1 MRKFLLFVIATMMS
15 VAMMAA
21 GGDGSSK
28 ANAIDFDW
36 VDGHEHVGTAWY
48 RVDLSEINGLVD
60 PTLALYLTNLADE
73 SVKVNVEEVSATI
86 SVSLPGGFGFSKD
99 TTMSGGEYTIGARD
113 YKLWSQ
119 NVKMLLELNVRYLH
133 LKLNAEQKI
142 MLSAK
147 KYETSDIVDIACEDA
162 DDFDWS
168 GVQVEAGEKWYRLNL
183 AAVKAQNKKL
193 NFVVANQ
200 GSEDATVT
208 FDLSLDC
215 PASVVFGYNWTI
227 PAGGEMTEEFGRV
240 FIDELKEDYVY
251 LKLNTNQALN
261 LRVEEVPAPAPKDE
275 TWVVADVLTEGQAYT
290 FSGEHIFEVP
300 MATLSAPR
308 GMKAEFV
315 ITNNSN
321 EDATLTK
328 QISFANPVKTT
339 IDKELTVA
347 ANATVTKEVVNNM
360 AGVINSQ
367 TAYIRFDATQE
378 LTVQLNYVVVNEEVM
393 NAKPVEIATCEKS
406 QLLDWNSSIKQSGLE
421 TKWYEID
428 LSTIKQNDEH
438 LQLTFTNKSNN
449 IVVVMGE
456 ILRACEGDTLP
467 YICPVPAGMSVS
479 QVINY
484 NMFALLQYPDHF
496 YISATV
502 IPTTATSIMEFK
514 DVRTREDL
522 MKFVPKDLNT
532 IQDAEVELTANT
544 ISALVDPNAC
554 NQATTIARGVKYEQA
569 AGTTKW
575 YRVTDEL
582 LNKLSLLPD
591 VAFIN
596 NGKQA
601 ANLTLAASVDCE
613 HSTFGMSTFTL
624 PTWADLTVFPIR
636 LLGDLMDK
644 ALNQD
649 VTEVYL
655 QVTTDQPIA
664 FGVDIDYGFGLGCDD
679 AREFDWTK
687 GAVIEKGDAQWLSFD
702 ISSVKQNKQ
711 QVKLTL
717 TNESNS
723 IAWVGM
729 MVSLT
734 CPFDVALPMVFPIP
748 AGASVDKVV
757 DYSYFA
763 ATKLDQLYIAL
774 ITEEKISLK
783 AVAEEATA
791 SPMDKLAC
799 ENAIEVE
806 SGETYENKGT
816 QWYKFSGQLFSD
828 MSRLPRFM
836 FATPEGKTK
845 VTVGA
850 TVGCEYNIATRV
862 TLPLPGNLDLSFRFP
877 SRIFD
882 LIRKFVHQDVTE
894 VYLEMTTDK
903 KLVWSIDMTY
913 VDACETAIELDFSK
927 PIKLDLKANEDV
939 WYKVDVN
946 SIKGL
951 KNKNLELA
959 LYNNNDKAVDIE
971 VEVSPTCP
979 VVVSASKTKSIAA
992 YDSLVYTVPTS
1003 QVLAIH
1009 DRLLEAYP
1017 ILKGLSENLVY
1028 YVRVRANGDLTV
1040 NTDTVTPPPTPEGCE
1055 NAQLL
1060 DWTKTINLSELQTGW
1075 YKFDISSIHANK
1087 KDFTLSLN
1095 NDMGEKKN
1103 LGFTFY
1109 QDCDTYLFGP
1119 LVLSFPV
1126 GITEQTIPYSMMT
1139 LLGGMDMLY
1148 VYLELDAKLPCEDA
1162 ILFDWNKGA
1171 YQEANKTQ
1179 WYEFDITP
1187 VLEQEKQV
1195 KLTFTNHS
1203 NENAWVVAELA
1214 LSCPYAVSIPI
1225 IVPVPANMS
1234 VDKWIDYSVFEASKL
1249 KHCYLGVTT
1258 REAAIELAATWED
1271 ARVTPSD
1278 GCLNATL
1285 VQTDS
1290 LYEHAA
1296 GTHWYKFTGDLF
1308 DGEGKFSRV
1317 HLINRSAKTVN
1328 ITAGA
1333 TVGCEYNI
1341 ATRTKMKLP
1350 MRFDLAFAIPVWVV
1364 EQMKRFV
1371 DNDVKEFYLEL
1382 TTDQP
1387 IAFSFGMDACEEAI
1401 PFDWANGHTQEALT
1415 TQWYEVDITSVI
1427 ENKQQVKLTFTNH
1440 SNTIAWVASLVSL
1453 DCPFKVAMP
1462 VMLPIPAGMSVD
1474 HVIDYSYFAATRLQH
1489 LYVGVTTEEKISI
1502 IAEAQDATASSTDQA
1517 ACANAIEV
1525 KSGEV
1530 YENRGTQWYKF
1541 SGAFFEDA
1549 SRFPQFMFAAPN
1561 GQANVTLGATVGCE
1575 YNIANRGT
1583 FTLPNTNGLSLA
1595 FRFPSFIFD
1604 VIKKFVNPAVTE
1616 FYLEMT
1622 SDKQVDWSLNMDYVG
1637 TCASAVD
1644 LDLSQPIHLDLKANE
1659 DVWYK
1664 VDLNA
1669 IKALG
1674 NKEIEYA
1681 IVNGTNDAVEI
1692 VAEVSPSCPVVL
1704 SAAATHSI
1712 AANDSLVGTIPAK
1725 LITTAY
1731 DNLLT
1736 KYSDYDVLLGD
1747 LIYYVRVRA
1756 TGDLTVDADTITPE
1770 TPDFVESCKDA
1781 ELLDWTKTINLSDLE
1796 TGWYKLNISSL
1807 RANKQDF
1814 TLSLNNNT
1822 GDVKKLRFFFY
1833 EDCSDIES
1841 ELENLFLTSLSV
1853 TAPKGLT
1860 TEKVPYAALNYLL
1873 GDDVDE
1879 FYVYLEIEGG
1889 ELNEACL
1896 NAMLLDDPNVPH
1908 TIQLVAGKEQWFKV
1922 ATNALEK
1929 LQYNLKVSVDA
1940 EVSDVTVS
1948 VSSSCLV
1955 EPIIDTTVVLDKARH
1970 EEVEL
1975 SKTTILDKWSKYSS
1989 KVSDIDT
1996 AYVRVLSTGNITLNT
2011 DTVTPTP
2018 PADPD
2023 DCENATLLDWTQT
2036 INLST
2041 LTTGWYKFDLSSLHA
2056 SQSDFTL
2063 SLNNDMG
2070 ETKAVEMTLYL
2081 SCDQP
2086 YEAKTTQVFP
2096 VGITTRQVAYSLLTQ
2111 VVGTAD
2117 MVYVYI
2123 KTDIQV
2129 PVIPEADACLNAI
2142 ELTWNDTLDINAG
2155 DTTWYML
2162 PLAEAKAL
2170 GKDLT
2175 LTVINPNDA
2184 DADVYVAVAETCP
2197 VLAYL
2202 TERTGIVPA
2211 NMTISRT
2218 LTNSELNSLAD
2229 TVYFRLHSTQD
2240 LTISA
2245 AVAVEEPEQPQG
2257 CEDAILLDWTKT
2269 INLSD
2274 LKTGWY
2280 KFDISSIHTANKDFT
2295 LSLNN
2300 DLGEAKNLGFRLYK
2314 DCDSPMMG
2322 ETVMTFPVGITSRT
2336 IPASLLS
2343 LVDGIDMLYVY
2354 LTIDAPLPCEDA
2366 ILFDWNKG
2374 AYQEA
2379 NKTQWYEFD
2388 ITPVLEQEKQVKLTF
2403 TNHSNENAWVIAEL
2417 AFHCPYTKSIPIIV
2431 PVPANM
2437 SVDKWIDYSAFE
2449 ASRIEHFYLGVT
2461 TREAAI
2467 ELAATWEDARV
2478 TPSDG
2483 CLNATL
2489 VENDVLYEHA
2499 AGTHWYKF
2507 TGDLF
2512 EGEGSFS
2519 RVHVINRSA
2528 KTVNITAGGTVGCE
2542 YNIAT
2547 RTNFKLPRRFDL
2559 AFAIPVWVVEQM
2571 KKFIDDDVTE
2581 FYLELTTDQ
2590 PIAFSFGMDACE
2602 EAIPFDWTT
2611 GHTQEALTTQW
2622 YNVDIAP
2629 VLANEQQIKLTFTN
2643 HSDQTAWVGTLV
2655 SLNCP
2660 FKVALPLAF
2669 PIPAGMSVDKVID
2682 YSYFAATRLDQLYVG
2697 VTTDSKISVIAEAQ
2711 SAIAHPNDKA
2721 ACASAKT
2728 LKVDENNIHP
2738 AGTAWYKV
2746 DGSLFADMERL
2757 PKFRFETVSGETTTV
2772 TIGATVGCDYNIAT
2786 RGTVKMPGGLD
2797 MYLRAPRFIFSVIEK
2812 FIDDDVNE
2820 FYVELTTDKDVE
2832 FTIFADHDE
2841 DLTACSSATDF
2852 VLSDSMTISL
2862 EADKDVWYKV
2872 DMKALK
2878 ANDQDWSISVV
2889 NPSDKAVDVEVEVSP
2904 TCPMVASAMKEF
2916 TVPASV
2922 NVATVITSEQIATYI
2937 AKFPNLV
2944 YYVRIRATED
2954 LTIEVTEP
2962 EVVEDVEAC
2971 YEAID
2976 YIYGTDIV
2984 LSGES
2989 DVWYKLNIKE
2999 LRDKDEIITLTVTNN
3014 STDTAKAT
3022 LDIYDTCP
3030 VEYPILSMKDVV
3042 VDPLQVISRKLEAD
3056 ELPGDVDSIYLH
3068 VRAIGS
3074 LTINLST
3081 EEEPQ
3086 PEHVFAYDTI
3096 AQYYCPADLPLVTS
3110 WNDTVKVTELLDS
3123 VYTYNAKELI
3133 APVALTMQEVSD
3145 ILGTNFSLVAGTTPD
3160 MSASVADIKTHYATI
3175 DNEQTADVVNVSWTV
3190 TSIPC
3195 GATSDTLTLLVTDEC
3210 DNVVSAQYVF
3220 DIVSQTV
3227 TTVEE
3232 TITIC
3237 SHELPY
3243 EWNSMQYTAA
3253 GTHTTTKTNI
3263 YGCDSAKYILH
3274 LNVLPEIPVT
3284 NVYDTVCYGE
3294 SYTWNVNN
3302 QTYDATGQYSVT
3314 LVSSTNCDSVVTL
3327 NLTVLPDVV
3336 TQEENVTI
3344 CYGETYTWPVSNKE
3358 YKRNGKYIW
3367 LVKSAQGCDS
3377 VNHILNLTVLPA
3389 VEKQALVTA
3398 HICYGEKYDWRGKQ
3412 YTVAGIYGDTL
3423 RNVAGCDSVIYT
3435 LNLTASAAPID
3446 SMTRVMLC
3454 AGDSYKWDVNGQSY
3468 MYPDQGTYNDTYVI
3482 KDQYDCDS
3490 IICELELVVS
3500 DGLYPYSETVCY
3512 GESYDLI
3519 VDGITHTFNTS
3530 GTHVVR
3536 SQNGCQVTLFLTVL
3550 DEILPTDIYQ
3560 TICYGESY
3568 DWEHD
3573 TFTQLGDYTKTLI
3586 SSLGCDSVVTLHLTV
3601 LPEVVGQTE
3610 HKTVCF
3616 GETYEWHQVTY
3627 SASGT
3632 YTASLQDNNGC
3643 TYTDTLILTIL
3654 DEVPETKVD
3663 KYLCEGDS
3671 MLWDGQYI
3679 KQSGLYPVTLQDSHG
3694 CDSLVTLNLTFV
3706 QGSDSTIYKTICSGG
3721 TYVFQNQTLTQS
3733 GTYVDTIAE
3742 CNTTITLHLTVNQA
3756 ITVEVTEVVNGCAY
3770 DWNGVTYTTS
3780 GDYTYKTTG
3789 INGCDSTTILHL
3801 TLVPTVVNAPV
3812 DTVTLCYGG
3821 THPWRDGETYSTAG
3835 TYTYVEKNANDC
3847 DSTRYTLELI
3857 VREKVEP
3864 TIIEQTICYEDKSYT
3879 WDVTG
3884 LTYDTTGYY
3893 KQTLT
3898 DVNGCDSIVTLHLV
3912 VFDEILPTSFRDTIN
3927 EGDSYTWNGKT
3938 YTTAG
3943 DYIDTIPST
3952 ITGCDS
3958 IVTLSLH
3965 VIPQKRIEV
3974 ANITAYVCDGT
3985 EYIDP
3990 VTNKKH
3996 IITSLIP
4003 STQTWSD
4010 TIVKSPVLDSI
4021 YNYVITPIVA
4031 PEVMTDAT
4039 LASIAV
4045 APVLTQGVLPDM
4057 SGTVAAIMAYYNG
4070 NDTEAIADVNN
4081 IYWTDAS
4088 LNTVVPCG
4096 ATTHTMTLVVEAG
4109 CDNKITTTHTFDVL
4123 PVMGVTET
4131 VVACDS
4137 YTWNGQTYTTSG
4149 DYTFTGQTA
4158 AGCDSVAILHLTI
4171 NNSVQVEETATACDS
4186 YTWSVDGKTYTTS
4199 GDYTFTG
4206 QTATGCDSIVTLHLT
4221 INKSVYTEDI
4231 QEACDSYDWNGMTLT
4246 ANGIYTHTFQTA
4258 AGCDSIVTLRLT
4270 INKSFYKEVSATAC
4284 DSYTWD
4290 VDGKTYTTSGD
4301 YTFNGKTAAGC
4312 DSTHVLHLTINQSFY
4327 KEETATACDS
4337 YTWSVDGKTYTT
4349 SGDYTFTG
4357 QTAAGC
4363 DSVAILHLTINNS
4376 VQVEETATACDSYT
4390 WDVDGKTY
4398 TTSGDYTF
4406 TGQTATGCDSIVT
4419 LHLTINKPAY
4429 TEIYET
4435 TCDSYDWYTG
4445 TLTESGVY
4453 VHTLQTTAGCDS
4465 IVTLRLTINK
4475 SFYKEV
4481 SATACDS
4488 YTWSVDGKTYTTSGD
4503 YTFNGQT
4510 AAGCDSI
4517 VTLHLTINNSV
4528 QVEETVVACDSYTWN
4543 GKTYTTS
4550 GDYTFN
4556 GQTAA
4561 GCDSVAIL
4569 HLTILPDVVYEP
4581 AETDYLCPAS
4591 TYEWRNHTY
4600 DAPGTYYDTVYYS
4613 LGCDSVIY
4621 TLELLQ
4627 YVNTLP
4633 AITADDIVA
4642 VCGEAV
4648 NVQEADAIIRAHI
4661 SNEALYAPNADVKW
4675 YVLSGNTYE
4684 ELTNTAIDGTVTEVT
4699 LKYTVTTDCG
4709 VVESDPIVV
4718 TVVPNSPE
4726 HDDTLADIPAY
4737 NKYGGRLLTVDV
4749 KYIRETFGLEVTED
4763 EVTWYLENGDN
4774 DIEQGKGYY
4783 LTTEDGTPLPAGQY
4797 YALINYQGKSN
4808 VECDIILQTITL
4820 VVETQVGPML
4830 LPTVAKPDELI
4841 RVLNLD
4847 SDATSTITIY
4857 SSTGQQLDSFQ
4868 VKDAKETSFNAAH
4881 VAGYYIVEVQTES
4894 DKVSLRYVVK

>member
-644 ALNQD
+644 DLNQD

-1060 DWTKTINLSELQTGW
+1060 DWTKTINLSELHTGW

-1203 NENAWVVAELA
+1203 NENAWV
-1214 LSCPYAVSIPI
+1214 
-1225 IVPVPANMS
+1225 
-1234 VDKWIDYSVFEASKL
+1234 
-1249 KHCYLGVTT
+1249 
-1258 REAAIELAATWED
+1258 
-1271 ARVTPSD
+1271 
-1278 GCLNATL
+1278 
-1285 VQTDS
+1285 
-1290 LYEHAA
+1290 
-1296 GTHWYKFTGDLF
+1296 
-1308 DGEGKFSRV
+1308 
-1317 HLINRSAKTVN
+1317 
-1328 ITAGA
+1328 
-1333 TVGCEYNI
+1333 
-1341 ATRTKMKLP
+1341 
-1350 MRFDLAFAIPVWVV
+1350 
-1364 EQMKRFV
+1364 
-1371 DNDVKEFYLEL
+1371 
-1382 TTDQP
+1382 
-1387 IAFSFGMDACEEAI
+1387 
-1401 PFDWANGHTQEALT
+1401 
-1415 TQWYEVDITSVI
+1415 
-1427 ENKQQVKLTFTNH
+1427 
-1440 SNTIAWVASLVSL
+1440 
-1453 DCPFKVAMP
+1453 
-1462 VMLPIPAGMSVD
+1462 
-1474 HVIDYSYFAATRLQH
+1474 
-1489 LYVGVTTEEKISI
+1489 
-1502 IAEAQDATASSTDQA
+1502 
-1517 ACANAIEV
+1517 
-1525 KSGEV
+1525 
-1530 YENRGTQWYKF
+1530 
-1541 SGAFFEDA
+1541 
-1549 SRFPQFMFAAPN
+1549 
-1561 GQANVTLGATVGCE
+1561 
-1575 YNIANRGT
+1575 
-1583 FTLPNTNGLSLA
+1583 
-1595 FRFPSFIFD
+1595 
-1604 VIKKFVNPAVTE
+1604 
-1616 FYLEMT
+1616 
-1622 SDKQVDWSLNMDYVG
+1622 
-1637 TCASAVD
+1637 
-1644 LDLSQPIHLDLKANE
+1644 
-1659 DVWYK
+1659 
-1664 VDLNA
+1664 
-1669 IKALG
+1669 
-1674 NKEIEYA
+1674 
-1681 IVNGTNDAVEI
+1681 
-1692 VAEVSPSCPVVL
+1692 
-1704 SAAATHSI
+1704 
-1712 AANDSLVGTIPAK
+1712 
-1725 LITTAY
+1725 
-1731 DNLLT
+1731 
-1736 KYSDYDVLLGD
+1736 
-1747 LIYYVRVRA
+1747 
-1756 TGDLTVDADTITPE
+1756 
-1770 TPDFVESCKDA
+1770 
-1781 ELLDWTKTINLSDLE
+1781 
-1796 TGWYKLNISSL
+1796 
-1807 RANKQDF
+1807 
-1814 TLSLNNNT
+1814 
-1822 GDVKKLRFFFY
+1822 
-1833 EDCSDIES
+1833 
-1841 ELENLFLTSLSV
+1841 
-1853 TAPKGLT
+1853 
-1860 TEKVPYAALNYLL
+1860 
-1873 GDDVDE
+1873 
-1879 FYVYLEIEGG
+1879 
-1889 ELNEACL
+1889 
-1896 NAMLLDDPNVPH
+1896 
-1908 TIQLVAGKEQWFKV
+1908 
-1922 ATNALEK
+1922 
-1929 LQYNLKVSVDA
+1929 
-1940 EVSDVTVS
+1940 
-1948 VSSSCLV
+1948 
-1955 EPIIDTTVVLDKARH
+1955 
-1970 EEVEL
+1970 
-1975 SKTTILDKWSKYSS
+1975 
-1989 KVSDIDT
+1989 
-1996 AYVRVLSTGNITLNT
+1996 
-2011 DTVTPTP
+2011 
-2018 PADPD
+2018 
-2023 DCENATLLDWTQT
+2023 
-2036 INLST
+2036 
-2041 LTTGWYKFDLSSLHA
+2041 
-2056 SQSDFTL
+2056 
-2063 SLNNDMG
+2063 
-2070 ETKAVEMTLYL
+2070 
-2081 SCDQP
+2081 
-2086 YEAKTTQVFP
+2086 
-2096 VGITTRQVAYSLLTQ
+2096 
-2111 VVGTAD
+2111 
-2117 MVYVYI
+2117 
-2123 KTDIQV
+2123 
-2129 PVIPEADACLNAI
+2129 
-2142 ELTWNDTLDINAG
+2142 
-2155 DTTWYML
+2155 
-2162 PLAEAKAL
+2162 
-2170 GKDLT
+2170 
-2175 LTVINPNDA
+2175 
-2184 DADVYVAVAETCP
+2184 
-2197 VLAYL
+2197 
-2202 TERTGIVPA
+2202 
-2211 NMTISRT
+2211 
-2218 LTNSELNSLAD
+2218 
-2229 TVYFRLHSTQD
+2229 
-2240 LTISA
+2240 
-2245 AVAVEEPEQPQG
+2245 
-2257 CEDAILLDWTKT
+2257 
-2269 INLSD
+2269 
-2274 LKTGWY
+2274 
-2280 KFDISSIHTANKDFT
+2280 
-2295 LSLNN
+2295 
-2300 DLGEAKNLGFRLYK
+2300 
-2314 DCDSPMMG
+2314 
-2322 ETVMTFPVGITSRT
+2322 
-2336 IPASLLS
+2336 
-2343 LVDGIDMLYVY
+2343 
-2354 LTIDAPLPCEDA
+2354 
-2366 ILFDWNKG
+2366 
-2374 AYQEA
+2374 
-2379 NKTQWYEFD
+2379 
-2388 ITPVLEQEKQVKLTF
+2388 
-2403 TNHSNENAWVIAEL
+2403 IAEL

-2489 VENDVLYEHA
+2489 VENEVLYEHA

-2721 ACASAKT
+2721 ACATAKT

-2922 NVATVITSEQIATYI
+2922 NVATVITSEQIATNI
-2937 AKFPNLV
+2937 AKFPNLI
-2944 YYVRIRATED
+2944 YYVRVRATED

-2976 YIYGTDIV
+2976 YIYGTDII
-2984 LSGES
+2984 LNGES
-2989 DVWYKLNIKE
+2989 DVWYKLNIKD

-3042 VDPLQVISRKLEAD
+3042 VDPLQVISREVAAD

-3068 VRAIGS
+3068 VRAIGA
-3074 LTINLST
+3074 LTVNLST
-3081 EEEPQ
+3081 KEEPQ

-3227 TTVEE
+3227 TTIEE

-3344 CYGETYTWPVSNKE
+3344 CHGETYTWPVSNKE
-3358 YKRNGKYIW
+3358 YKRNGKYTW
-3367 LVKSAQGCDS
+3367 RVKSAQGCDS

-4010 TIVKSPVLDSI
+4010 TIVKSLVLDSI

-4158 AGCDSVAILHLTI
+4158 S
-4171 NNSVQVEETATACDS
+4171 
-4186 YTWSVDGKTYTTS
+4186 
-4199 GDYTFTG
+4199 
-4206 QTATGCDSIVTLHLT
+4206 
-4221 INKSVYTEDI
+4221 
-4231 QEACDSYDWNGMTLT
+4231 
-4246 ANGIYTHTFQTA
+4246 
-4258 AGCDSIVTLRLT
+4258 
-4270 INKSFYKEVSATAC
+4270 
-4284 DSYTWD
+4284 
-4290 VDGKTYTTSGD
+4290 
-4301 YTFNGKTAAGC
+4301 
-4312 DSTHVLHLTINQSFY
+4312 
-4327 KEETATACDS
+4327 
-4337 YTWSVDGKTYTT
+4337 
-4349 SGDYTFTG
+4349 
-4357 QTAAGC
+4357 
-4363 DSVAILHLTINNS
+4363 
-4376 VQVEETATACDSYT
+4376 
-4390 WDVDGKTY
+4390 
-4398 TTSGDYTF
+4398 
-4406 TGQTATGCDSIVT
+4406 GCDSIVT

-4475 SFYKEV
+4475 SFYKEET
-4481 SATACDS
+4481 ATACDS

-4528 QVEETVVACDSYTWN
+4528 QVEETVVACDFYTWN

>member
-1 MRKFLLFVIATMMS
+1 
-15 VAMMAA
+15 
-21 GGDGSSK
+21 
-28 ANAIDFDW
+28 
-36 VDGHEHVGTAWY
+36 
-48 RVDLSEINGLVD
+48 
-60 PTLALYLTNLADE
+60 
-73 SVKVNVEEVSATI
+73 
-86 SVSLPGGFGFSKD
+86 
-99 TTMSGGEYTIGARD
+99 
-113 YKLWSQ
+113 
-119 NVKMLLELNVRYLH
+119 
-133 LKLNAEQKI
+133 
-142 MLSAK
+142 
-147 KYETSDIVDIACEDA
+147 
-162 DDFDWS
+162 
-168 GVQVEAGEKWYRLNL
+168 
-183 AAVKAQNKKL
+183 
-193 NFVVANQ
+193 
-200 GSEDATVT
+200 
-208 FDLSLDC
+208 
-215 PASVVFGYNWTI
+215 
-227 PAGGEMTEEFGRV
+227 
-240 FIDELKEDYVY
+240 
-251 LKLNTNQALN
+251 
-261 LRVEEVPAPAPKDE
+261 
-275 TWVVADVLTEGQAYT
+275 
-290 FSGEHIFEVP
+290 
-300 MATLSAPR
+300 
-308 GMKAEFV
+308 
-315 ITNNSN
+315 
-321 EDATLTK
+321 
-328 QISFANPVKTT
+328 
-339 IDKELTVA
+339 
-347 ANATVTKEVVNNM
+347 
-360 AGVINSQ
+360 
-367 TAYIRFDATQE
+367 
-378 LTVQLNYVVVNEEVM
+378 
-393 NAKPVEIATCEKS
+393 
-406 QLLDWNSSIKQSGLE
+406 
-421 TKWYEID
+421 
-428 LSTIKQNDEH
+428 
-438 LQLTFTNKSNN
+438 
-449 IVVVMGE
+449 
-456 ILRACEGDTLP
+456 
-467 YICPVPAGMSVS
+467 
-479 QVINY
+479 
-484 NMFALLQYPDHF
+484 
-496 YISATV
+496 
-502 IPTTATSIMEFK
+502 
-514 DVRTREDL
+514 
-522 MKFVPKDLNT
+522 
-532 IQDAEVELTANT
+532 
-544 ISALVDPNAC
+544 
-554 NQATTIARGVKYEQA
+554 
-569 AGTTKW
+569 
-575 YRVTDEL
+575 
-582 LNKLSLLPD
+582 
-591 VAFIN
+591 
-596 NGKQA
+596 
-601 ANLTLAASVDCE
+601 
-613 HSTFGMSTFTL
+613 
-624 PTWADLTVFPIR
+624 
-636 LLGDLMDK
+636 
-644 ALNQD
+644 
-649 VTEVYL
+649 
-655 QVTTDQPIA
+655 
-664 FGVDIDYGFGLGCDD
+664 
-679 AREFDWTK
+679 
-687 GAVIEKGDAQWLSFD
+687 
-702 ISSVKQNKQ
+702 
-711 QVKLTL
+711 
-717 TNESNS
+717 
-723 IAWVGM
+723 
-729 MVSLT
+729 
-734 CPFDVALPMVFPIP
+734 
-748 AGASVDKVV
+748 
-757 DYSYFA
+757 
-763 ATKLDQLYIAL
+763 
-774 ITEEKISLK
+774 
-783 AVAEEATA
+783 
-791 SPMDKLAC
+791 
-799 ENAIEVE
+799 
-806 SGETYENKGT
+806 
-816 QWYKFSGQLFSD
+816 
-828 MSRLPRFM
+828 
-836 FATPEGKTK
+836 
-845 VTVGA
+845 
-850 TVGCEYNIATRV
+850 
-862 TLPLPGNLDLSFRFP
+862 
-877 SRIFD
+877 
-882 LIRKFVHQDVTE
+882 
-894 VYLEMTTDK
+894 
-903 KLVWSIDMTY
+903 
-913 VDACETAIELDFSK
+913 
-927 PIKLDLKANEDV
+927 
-939 WYKVDVN
+939 
-946 SIKGL
+946 
-951 KNKNLELA
+951 
-959 LYNNNDKAVDIE
+959 
-971 VEVSPTCP
+971 
-979 VVVSASKTKSIAA
+979 
-992 YDSLVYTVPTS
+992 
-1003 QVLAIH
+1003 
-1009 DRLLEAYP
+1009 
-1017 ILKGLSENLVY
+1017 
-1028 YVRVRANGDLTV
+1028 
-1040 NTDTVTPPPTPEGCE
+1040 
-1055 NAQLL
+1055 
-1060 DWTKTINLSELQTGW
+1060 
-1075 YKFDISSIHANK
+1075 
-1087 KDFTLSLN
+1087 
-1095 NDMGEKKN
+1095 
-1103 LGFTFY
+1103 
-1109 QDCDTYLFGP
+1109 
-1119 LVLSFPV
+1119 
-1126 GITEQTIPYSMMT
+1126 
-1139 LLGGMDMLY
+1139 
-1148 VYLELDAKLPCEDA
+1148 
-1162 ILFDWNKGA
+1162 
-1171 YQEANKTQ
+1171 
-1179 WYEFDITP
+1179 
-1187 VLEQEKQV
+1187 
-1195 KLTFTNHS
+1195 
-1203 NENAWVVAELA
+1203 
-1214 LSCPYAVSIPI
+1214 
-1225 IVPVPANMS
+1225 
-1234 VDKWIDYSVFEASKL
+1234 
-1249 KHCYLGVTT
+1249 
-1258 REAAIELAATWED
+1258 
-1271 ARVTPSD
+1271 
-1278 GCLNATL
+1278 
-1285 VQTDS
+1285 
-1290 LYEHAA
+1290 
-1296 GTHWYKFTGDLF
+1296 
-1308 DGEGKFSRV
+1308 
-1317 HLINRSAKTVN
+1317 
-1328 ITAGA
+1328 
-1333 TVGCEYNI
+1333 
-1341 ATRTKMKLP
+1341 
-1350 MRFDLAFAIPVWVV
+1350 
-1364 EQMKRFV
+1364 
-1371 DNDVKEFYLEL
+1371 
-1382 TTDQP
+1382 
-1387 IAFSFGMDACEEAI
+1387 
-1401 PFDWANGHTQEALT
+1401 
-1415 TQWYEVDITSVI
+1415 
-1427 ENKQQVKLTFTNH
+1427 
-1440 SNTIAWVASLVSL
+1440 
-1453 DCPFKVAMP
+1453 
-1462 VMLPIPAGMSVD
+1462 
-1474 HVIDYSYFAATRLQH
+1474 
-1489 LYVGVTTEEKISI
+1489 
-1502 IAEAQDATASSTDQA
+1502 
-1517 ACANAIEV
+1517 
-1525 KSGEV
+1525 
-1530 YENRGTQWYKF
+1530 
-1541 SGAFFEDA
+1541 
-1549 SRFPQFMFAAPN
+1549 
-1561 GQANVTLGATVGCE
+1561 
-1575 YNIANRGT
+1575 
-1583 FTLPNTNGLSLA
+1583 
-1595 FRFPSFIFD
+1595 
-1604 VIKKFVNPAVTE
+1604 
-1616 FYLEMT
+1616 
-1622 SDKQVDWSLNMDYVG
+1622 
-1637 TCASAVD
+1637 
-1644 LDLSQPIHLDLKANE
+1644 
-1659 DVWYK
+1659 
-1664 VDLNA
+1664 
-1669 IKALG
+1669 
-1674 NKEIEYA
+1674 
-1681 IVNGTNDAVEI
+1681 
-1692 VAEVSPSCPVVL
+1692 
-1704 SAAATHSI
+1704 
-1712 AANDSLVGTIPAK
+1712 
-1725 LITTAY
+1725 
-1731 DNLLT
+1731 
-1736 KYSDYDVLLGD
+1736 
-1747 LIYYVRVRA
+1747 
-1756 TGDLTVDADTITPE
+1756 
-1770 TPDFVESCKDA
+1770 
-1781 ELLDWTKTINLSDLE
+1781 
-1796 TGWYKLNISSL
+1796 
-1807 RANKQDF
+1807 
-1814 TLSLNNNT
+1814 
-1822 GDVKKLRFFFY
+1822 
-1833 EDCSDIES
+1833 
-1841 ELENLFLTSLSV
+1841 
-1853 TAPKGLT
+1853 
-1860 TEKVPYAALNYLL
+1860 
-1873 GDDVDE
+1873 
-1879 FYVYLEIEGG
+1879 
-1889 ELNEACL
+1889 
-1896 NAMLLDDPNVPH
+1896 
-1908 TIQLVAGKEQWFKV
+1908 
-1922 ATNALEK
+1922 
-1929 LQYNLKVSVDA
+1929 
-1940 EVSDVTVS
+1940 
-1948 VSSSCLV
+1948 
-1955 EPIIDTTVVLDKARH
+1955 
-1970 EEVEL
+1970 
-1975 SKTTILDKWSKYSS
+1975 
-1989 KVSDIDT
+1989 
-1996 AYVRVLSTGNITLNT
+1996 
-2011 DTVTPTP
+2011 
-2018 PADPD
+2018 
-2023 DCENATLLDWTQT
+2023 
-2036 INLST
+2036 
-2041 LTTGWYKFDLSSLHA
+2041 
-2056 SQSDFTL
+2056 
-2063 SLNNDMG
+2063 
-2070 ETKAVEMTLYL
+2070 
-2081 SCDQP
+2081 
-2086 YEAKTTQVFP
+2086 
-2096 VGITTRQVAYSLLTQ
+2096 
-2111 VVGTAD
+2111 
-2117 MVYVYI
+2117 
-2123 KTDIQV
+2123 
-2129 PVIPEADACLNAI
+2129 
-2142 ELTWNDTLDINAG
+2142 
-2155 DTTWYML
+2155 
-2162 PLAEAKAL
+2162 
-2170 GKDLT
+2170 
-2175 LTVINPNDA
+2175 
-2184 DADVYVAVAETCP
+2184 
-2197 VLAYL
+2197 
-2202 TERTGIVPA
+2202 
-2211 NMTISRT
+2211 
-2218 LTNSELNSLAD
+2218 
-2229 TVYFRLHSTQD
+2229 
-2240 LTISA
+2240 
-2245 AVAVEEPEQPQG
+2245 
-2257 CEDAILLDWTKT
+2257 
-2269 INLSD
+2269 
-2274 LKTGWY
+2274 
-2280 KFDISSIHTANKDFT
+2280 
-2295 LSLNN
+2295 
-2300 DLGEAKNLGFRLYK
+2300 
-2314 DCDSPMMG
+2314 
-2322 ETVMTFPVGITSRT
+2322 
-2336 IPASLLS
+2336 
-2343 LVDGIDMLYVY
+2343 
-2354 LTIDAPLPCEDA
+2354 
-2366 ILFDWNKG
+2366 
-2374 AYQEA
+2374 
-2379 NKTQWYEFD
+2379 
-2388 ITPVLEQEKQVKLTF
+2388 
-2403 TNHSNENAWVIAEL
+2403 
-2417 AFHCPYTKSIPIIV
+2417 
-2431 PVPANM
+2431 M

-2489 VENDVLYEHA
+2489 VENEVLYEHA

-2697 VTTDSKISVIAEAQ
+2697 VTTDSKISVIAAAQ

-2721 ACASAKT
+2721 ACATAKT

-2922 NVATVITSEQIATYI
+2922 NVATVITSEQIATNI
-2937 AKFPNLV
+2937 AKFPNLI
-2944 YYVRIRATED
+2944 YYVRVRATED

-2976 YIYGTDIV
+2976 YIYGTDII
-2984 LSGES
+2984 LNGES
-2989 DVWYKLNIKE
+2989 DVWYKLNIKD

-3042 VDPLQVISRKLEAD
+3042 VDPLQVISREVAAD

-3068 VRAIGS
+3068 VRAIGA
-3074 LTINLST
+3074 LTVNLST
-3081 EEEPQ
+3081 KEEPQ

-3133 APVALTMQEVSD
+3133 APVALTMQEITD
-3145 ILGTNFSLVAGTTPD
+3145 ILGTNFSLIAGTTPD

-3227 TTVEE
+3227 TTIEE

-3344 CYGETYTWPVSNKE
+3344 CHGETYTWPVSNKE
-3358 YKRNGKYIW
+3358 YKRNGKYTW
-3367 LVKSAQGCDS
+3367 RVKSAQGCDS

-4010 TIVKSPVLDSI
+4010 TIVKSLVLDSI

-4158 AGCDSVAILHLTI
+4158 
-4171 NNSVQVEETATACDS
+4171 
-4186 YTWSVDGKTYTTS
+4186 
-4199 GDYTFTG
+4199 
-4206 QTATGCDSIVTLHLT
+4206 
-4221 INKSVYTEDI
+4221 
-4231 QEACDSYDWNGMTLT
+4231 
-4246 ANGIYTHTFQTA
+4246 
-4258 AGCDSIVTLRLT
+4258 
-4270 INKSFYKEVSATAC
+4270 
-4284 DSYTWD
+4284 
-4290 VDGKTYTTSGD
+4290 
-4301 YTFNGKTAAGC
+4301 
-4312 DSTHVLHLTINQSFY
+4312 
-4327 KEETATACDS
+4327 
-4337 YTWSVDGKTYTT
+4337 
-4349 SGDYTFTG
+4349 
-4357 QTAAGC
+4357 
-4363 DSVAILHLTINNS
+4363 
-4376 VQVEETATACDSYT
+4376 
-4390 WDVDGKTY
+4390 
-4398 TTSGDYTF
+4398 
-4406 TGQTATGCDSIVT
+4406 TGCDSIVT

-4528 QVEETVVACDSYTWN
+4528 QVEETVVACDFYTWN